1 MKLEQIFIKGSLL
14 MSVGR
19 ISRWAWIVILLPL
32 SIAYA
37 EVKEDYHSATT
48 PLHLGIEYYEP
59 IEDDRNISTWNLN
72 MYYPIG
78 LIEDIDLSF
87 DAVLTATY
95 ATGDITQLEGELSKG
110 TLRDVNY
117 KNSAI
122 GIGPGILADLR
133 LLEMGQLSFHLDA
146 GISAILY
153 NKNFPAGGDCYN
165 FMERGGFLLKYD
177 FENNQAVGIGYYRMH
192 VSNGQG
198 TGPQNPSY
206 NAEGIRLTYTFR
218 F

>member
-1 MKLEQIFIKGSLL
+1 

-19 ISRWAWIVILLPL
+19 MNRWAWIVILLPL

-37 EVKEDYHSATT
+37 ESKEDYYSAAT

-59 IEDDRNISTWNLN
+59 IEDDRNIRTWNLN
-72 MYYPIG
+72 MYYPVG
-78 LIEDIDLSF
+78 AIEDINLSF

-95 ATGDITQLEGELSKG
+95 ATGDITQLEGELFEG

-117 KNSAI
+117 KNSAV

-133 LLEMGQLSFHLDA
+133 LLEMGQLSFHVDA

-153 NKNFPAGGDCYN
+153 NKNFPAEGDCYN
-165 FMERGGFLLKYD
+165 FMERVGFALK
-177 FENNQAVGIGYYRMH
+177 FPLENNQSVGIGCYGMH

-198 TGPQNPSY
+198 TGPRNPSY
-206 NAEGIRLTYTFR
+206 DAEGMRLTYEFR

>member
-1 MKLEQIFIKGSLL
+1 

-19 ISRWAWIVILLPL
+19 MNRWAWIVILLLL

-37 EVKEDYHSATT
+37 EGKEDYHSSAI
-48 PLHLGIEYYEP
+48 PLHLSTEYYDP
-59 IEDDRNISTWNLN
+59 IEDDRNIRTWNLN
-72 MYYPIG
+72 AYYPIG
-78 LIEDIDLSF
+78 AIEAVNMSF

-122 GIGPGILADLR
+122 GIGPGVLADLR
-133 LLEMGQLSFHLDA
+133 ILEMGQLSFHIDA

-153 NKNFPAGGDCYN
+153 NKNFPAGGDWYN
-165 FMERGGFLLKYD
+165 FMERGGFVLKYAL
-177 FENNQAVGIGYYRMH
+177 ENNQAVGIGYYRMH

-206 NAEGIRLTYTFR
+206 DAEGIRLAYTFR